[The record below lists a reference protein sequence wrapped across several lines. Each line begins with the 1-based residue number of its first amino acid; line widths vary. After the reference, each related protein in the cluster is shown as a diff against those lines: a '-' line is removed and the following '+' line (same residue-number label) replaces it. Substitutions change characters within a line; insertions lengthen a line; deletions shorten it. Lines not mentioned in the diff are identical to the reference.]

1 MDAYEATRIVFSR
14 IQNLDPENA
23 AKIMGLL
30 LIQDHGE
37 KEMIR
42 LAFGPETLLHSVVL
56 KVRKDLGL
64 LSSSSPATPSGG
76 GATPGVFSRQ
86 NSARFLPVSP
96 PEDLIDELQLQDQL
110 SFLNEG
116 GNTQMRTKNGELFYP
131 EIAGDCR
138 SPPAGGE
145 GMLISNSMGWG
156 LNGTSHRRS
165 WGAIGDFTSSSDLSG
180 GFGWR
185 PCLYFARGFCKNGN
199 ACRFL
204 HDDAAAEQELLL
216 RSKSSKLIAS
226 ATPFPYSPTAS
237 FPASPSSASA
247 KYVNFLFQHQ
257 NDGQRAAAAA
267 LMLTGGDDVHKFMG
281 RTRPDFAG
289 ISNPGS
295 RQIYLTFPA
304 DSTFG
309 EEDVSNYFSI
319 YGPVQD
325 VRIPYQQKRMFGFV
339 TFVYPETVK
348 LILAKGNPHFV
359 CDARVLVKPYKEKG
373 KVPDKKQ
380 QQQQADRLDF
390 SSCWTST
397 GLDSPLDIGGRMFYN
412 IGNGSVAAQ
421 DTSLLRRRLEEQQQ
435 AELLQQAIE
444 LQGRRFQ
451 LLDLKPRSFSAAVSA
466 TTTNVQMASSTT
478 AIAQTPLAEMAS
490 SYSNGISSPKAS
502 QEDDMSSSTGCSS
515 EIQQQQPVNNNAGN
529 KVESAEEPSP
539 KDNMDFPVCTD
550 HNLPDSPFASP
561 TKASSSSSDLSF
573 SETLG
578 CGNGNSSRG
587 GGSNHL
593 IGTSLLPPSSP
604 LSSCFFQISAR
615 FSSDDGAVGM

>member
-42 LAFGPETLLHSVVL
+42 LAFGPEALLHSVVI
-56 KVRKDLGL
+56 KVRKDLCL
-64 LSSSSPATPSGG
+64 LPYSSPATPSS
-76 GATPGVFSRQ
+76 AAAVPVFSRQ

-96 PEDLIDELQLQDQL
+96 SSWSAAPPFSRTSAVPGDDGSPEDYPPMVSPGDLIDDLQLHDQL

-116 GNTQMRTKNGELFYP
+116 ANLRTKTGDFFYSDIIGDLCCP
-131 EIAGDCR
+131 PSSAAGD
-138 SPPAGGE
+138 
-145 GMLISNSMGWG
+145 GMLLSNSMGWG
-156 LNGTSHRRS
+156 RPNGTTNRRTTATAA
-165 WGAIGDFTSSSDLSG
+165 AITDLSLNPELSCA

-204 HDDAAAEQELLL
+204 HDDAAADQELLLL
-216 RSKSSKLIAS
+216 RSKSSKLMAS
-226 ATPFPYSPTAS
+226 AASFPYSPTS
-237 FPASPSSASA
+237 TIPPPSPSYSA
-247 KYVNFLFQHQ
+247 KYMNFLLQQQH
-257 NDGQRAAAAA
+257 DGHRAAAAA
-267 LMLTGGDDVHKFMG
+267 LMLNNGGGSDDQMQNFMG
-281 RTRPDFAG
+281 RTRSEFAG

-304 DSTFG
+304 DSTFR

-339 TFVYPETVK
+339 TFLYPETVK

-373 KVPDKKQ
+373 KVSDKKQ
-380 QQQQADRLDF
+380 QQADQRLDF
-390 SSCWTST
+390 SGCRNSP
-397 GLDSPLDIGGRMFYN
+397 GLDSSPIDLGGRMFYSD
-412 IGNGSVAAQ
+412 GAQ
-421 DTSLLRRRLEEQQQ
+421 DASLLRRRLEEDQQ

-451 LLDLKPRSFSAAVSA
+451 LMDLNLKPRSFSTAVSA
-466 TTTNVQMASSTT
+466 TTL
-478 AIAQTPLAEMAS
+478 LAAV
-490 SYSNGISSPKAS
+490 SPAKSADEQDNS
-502 QEDDMSSSTGCSS
+502 AELQL
-515 EIQQQQPVNNNAGN
+515 QVNNNE
-529 KVESAEEPSP
+529 ESQEELRP
-539 KDNMDFPVCTD
+539 KEDHDFPVCTD
-550 HNLPDSPFASP
+550 LNLPESPFASP
-561 TKASSSSSDLSF
+561 TKPADRSF
-573 SETLG
+573 STTSNE
-578 CGNGNSSRG
+578 G
-587 GGSNHL
+587 GAGAGAGNHL
-593 IGTSLLPPSSP
+593 PFSP
-604 LSSCFFQISAR
+604 LSSCFFQSPAR
-615 FSSDDGAVGM
+615 FSPGHGAVGM

>member
-14 IQNLDPENA
+14 IQSLDPENA

-37 KEMIR
+37 QDMIR
-42 LAFGPETLLHSVVL
+42 LAFGSETLLHSVVF

-64 LSSSSPATPSGG
+64 LPSSSPATPSGG
-76 GATPGVFSRQ
+76 GAVAGVFSRQ

-96 PEDLIDELQLQDQL
+96 PEELIDELQLQDQL
-110 SFLNEG
+110 SFLVEG
-116 GNTQMRTKNGELFYP
+116 GNAQMRARSGEVLYP
-131 EIAGDCR
+131 DIPGDCR
-138 SPPAGGE
+138 SPGASVE
-145 GMLISNSMGWG
+145 GLLHSNSIGWG

-165 WGAIGDFTSSSDLSG
+165 CGSIGDFSPGSDLSG

-204 HDDAAAEQELLL
+204 HDDAAVEQELLL
-216 RSKSSKLIAS
+216 RSKSSKLMAS
-226 ATPFPYSPTAS
+226 AAPFPYSPTAS
-237 FPASPSSASA
+237 FPASPSSAST
-247 KYVNFLFQHQ
+247 KYANFLFQHQ
-257 NDGQRAAAAA
+257 NDGQRAAAPAA
-267 LMLTGGDDVHKFMG
+267 LMLTGGDEVHKFMG
-281 RTRPDFAG
+281 RSRPDFAG

-304 DSTFG
+304 DSTFR
-309 EEDVSNYFSI
+309 EEDVSNYFSM

-339 TFVYPETVK
+339 TFVHPETVK

-380 QQQQADRLDF
+380 QQADRLDF
-390 SSCWTST
+390 SSFWTST
-397 GLDSPLDIGGRMFYN
+397 GLDSPSDIGGRMFYN

-421 DTSLLRRRLEEQQQ
+421 DASLLRRRLEEQQQ

-451 LLDLKPRSFSAAVSA
+451 LLDLKTRSFSTAVSA
-466 TTTNVQMASSTT
+466 TTANAQIASST
-478 AIAQTPLAEMAS
+478 AALAEMAS
-490 SYSNGISSPKAS
+490 SCNGISSPIVS
-502 QEDDMSSSTGCSS
+502 QDDGRSSSTGCSS
-515 EIQQQQPVNNNAGN
+515 EMQQQQQQPVNNNAGN
-529 KVESAEEPSP
+529 KVESAEEPSS
-539 KDNMDFPVCTD
+539 KDNMDFPVCKD

-561 TKASSSSSDLSF
+561 TKASSFSTDLSF
-573 SETLG
+573 SATSG
-578 CGNGNSSRG
+578 G

-604 LSSCFFQISAR
+604 LSSCFFQMPAR
-615 FSSDDGAVGM
+615 FSSGHGAIGM

>member
-30 LIQDHGE
+30 LIQEHGE

-42 LAFGPETLLHSVVL
+42 LAFGPEALLHSLVL
-56 KVRKDLGL
+56 KVRRDLGL
-64 LSSSSPATPSGG
+64 LPSSSPATPSGG
-76 GATPGVFSRQ
+76 GTAAGVFSRQ
-86 NSARFLPVSP
+86 NSARFFSISP
-96 PEDLIDELQLQDQL
+96 PEELVDELQLQDQF
-110 SFLNEG
+110 SFLSEG
-116 GNTQMRTKNGELFYP
+116 GNNPQVTAKCGGLFLP
-131 EIAGDCR
+131 DMVGDCP
-138 SPPAGGE
+138 SPGAGGE
-145 GMLISNSMGWG
+145 GVLLSNSVGWG
-156 LNGTSHRRS
+156 LNGTSFRRS
-165 WGAIGDFTSSSDLSG
+165 CGAIGDFSSSSDLSN

-216 RSKSSKLIAS
+216 RSRSSKLMAS
-226 ATPFPYSPTAS
+226 ATPFPCSPTAC
-237 FPASPSSASA
+237 FPASPSSASV
-247 KYVNFLFQHQ
+247 KYLNVVFQHQ
-257 NDGQRAAAAA
+257 NDGQRAPATS
-267 LMLTGGDDVHKFMG
+267 LMLTGGDEVHKFMC
-281 RTRPDFAG
+281 RARPDFTG

-304 DSTFG
+304 DSTFR

-325 VRIPYQQKRMFGFV
+325 VRIPFQQKRMFGFV

-380 QQQQADRLDF
+380 QQADRLDL
-390 SSCWTST
+390 SCCWTST
-397 GLDSPLDIGGRMFYN
+397 GLDSPLDIGGRKFYN
-412 IGNGSVAAQ
+412 IGSGNVAAQ
-421 DTSLLRRRLEEQQQ
+421 DASLLRRRLEEEQQ

-444 LQGRRFQ
+444 LQGKRFQ

-466 TTTNVQMASSTT
+466 TTSDAQSTSSTT
-478 AIAQTPLAEMAS
+478 ALAERAFS
-490 SYSNGISSPKAS
+490 SSIRISRPIAT
-502 QEDDMSSSTGCSS
+502 QENDMSSSTGCSS
-515 EIQQQQPVNNNAGN
+515 AMQQQQQQPLNNNAGN

-539 KDNMDFPVCTD
+539 KDNMNFPVCIE

-561 TKASSSSSDLSF
+561 TKASSFSTDLSF
-573 SETLG
+573 SATSG
-578 CGNGNSSRG
+578 VG
-587 GGSNHL
+587 GGGGGGNPT
-593 IGTSLLPPSSP
+593 GTSLLLPSPP
-604 LSSCFFQISAR
+604 LSPYCFQIPAR
-615 FSSDDGAVGM
+615 FTSDHGAIGM